1 MGQSPLDHTIWI
13 WLALGAY
20 ALFILYFAIRGGM
33 NTKSMQDYA
42 SGTFQFS
49 PLAVGLSLAAGMTS
63 AATFIINPG
72 FVAYYGISGFLS
84 MGVFLPIGAM
94 VSLVIFSK
102 KFKKIG
108 AGLQART
115 ISQWMSTRYQHK
127 NLGLY
132 FAFLSLLLIT
142 FIVLICVGLTQIISK
157 AVQVEPTYVLIGIIV
172 FTFGYM
178 MFGGANSM
186 VYTNMIQAILMLI
199 VAIFLLTSGYEHFAN
214 GVFGFIEQLKNID
227 PQLVKP
233 INTSSPLFRD
243 WFEVMFCQLVVG
255 VAIVCQPH
263 IITRVLLLR
272 KDSDVNRYL
281 TIGVIV
287 QTLFFLVV
295 FAGLYARI
303 LFPDLTQNAKSIA
316 LDAVMSSYVIEHFPV
331 YVSILLVLGMISA
344 GISTLEGLI
353 QALSTT
359 FTLDITPRLF
369 PKFNINGKTG
379 LILNRSIIFVLAIIS
394 FVLSYQQII
403 APDLSVGIF
412 AQNGVYAYF
421 SAAFVPVL
429 FGIYF
434 KNAHGNTV
442 FYASVIAVIVH
453 FSIYYGRISDYMES
467 GTRNPGIAAASAI
480 LISLFVGLTIHYLS
494 TQYKTKLS
502 SKLANES

>member
-1 MGQSPLDHTIWI
+1 MGESPLNHTIWI
-13 WLALGAY
+13 WLALCAY
-20 ALFILYFAIRGGM
+20 SLFILFFAIRGGLS
-33 NTKSMQDYA
+33 TRSMQDYA

-49 PLAVGLSLAAGMTS
+49 PIAVGLSLAAGMTS

-72 FVAYYGISGFLS
+72 FVAYFGLSGFLS
-84 MGVFLPIGAM
+84 MGVFLPLGAM
-94 VSLVIFSK
+94 VSLVVFSK
-102 KFKKIG
+102 KFRKIG
-108 AGLQART
+108 AGLQAKT

-157 AVQVEPTYVLIGIIV
+157 SLQIAPVYVLIGIVV

-199 VAIFLLTSGYEHFAN
+199 VALFLLTSGYEHFAG
-214 GVFGFIEQLKNID
+214 GVSGFIEKLQNID
-227 PQLVKP
+227 PELVKP
-233 INTSSPLFRD
+233 INASSPLFRD

-255 VAIVCQPH
+255 IAIVCQPH

-272 KDSDVNRYL
+272 KDSDVNKYL
-281 TIGVIV
+281 TIGVVV
-287 QTLFFLVV
+287 QTLFFLVI

-303 LFPDLTQNAKSIA
+303 LFPNLMQNGKEIA

-331 YVSILLVLGMISA
+331 YISILLVLGMISA

-369 PKFNINGKTG
+369 PSFKITGNSG
-379 LILNRSIIFVLAIIS
+379 LILNRSVILFLAIIS
-394 FVLSYQQII
+394 FILSYQQIVS
-403 APDLSVGIF
+403 PDLSVGIF

-442 FYASVIAVIVH
+442 FYSSIVAVIVH
-453 FSIYYGRISDYMES
+453 FTIYYGRLSSYMES

-480 LISLFVGLTIHYLS
+480 LISLFVGLTIHYLDK
-494 TQYKTKLS
+494 Q
-502 SKLANES
+502 SKSKYPSKIINEI